1 MHPTGTHIAY
11 FMLCHRK
18 LWLFA
23 NGITMEHTSE
33 IVNDGKLLH
42 ETSYE
47 ERSEK
52 YSELEIGGVKID
64 FYDAKNKIIHEI
76 KRSNKVENAHEW
88 QVKYYIYLLKSQGIE
103 GITGI
108 LEYPKLKQRKEVQL
122 LVEDEAYLNGILQE
136 IENLIR
142 HPNCPSRIKIG
153 LCKNCSYYDFCW
165 SGEELN

>member
-1 MHPTGTHIAY
+1 MLPTGTHIVY

-33 IVNDGKLLH
+33 IVSDGKLLH

-47 ERSEK
+47 DRAEK
-52 YSELEIGGVKID
+52 YTELEIGGVKID
-64 FYDAKNKIIHEI
+64 FYDAKNKIIHET
-76 KRSNKVENAHEW
+76 KRSNKVEDAHEW
-88 QVKYYIYLLKSQGIE
+88 QVKYYIYILKQHGVD
-103 GITGI
+103 GATGI

-122 LVEDEAYLNGILQE
+122 SGVDEAYINTIIPQ
-136 IENLIR
+136 IEKLI
-142 HPNCPSRIKIG
+142 HTETCPDRIKIG

-165 SGEELN
+165 SGED

>member
-1 MHPTGTHIAY
+1 MLPTGTHIAY

-33 IVNDGKLLH
+33 IVSDGKLLH

-47 ERSEK
+47 NRAEK
-52 YSELEIGGVKID
+52 YTELEIGGVKID
-64 FYDAKNKIIHEI
+64 FYDSKNKIIHET
-76 KRSNKVENAHEW
+76 KRSNKVEDAHQW
-88 QVKYYIYLLKSQGIE
+88 QVKYYIYILKQHGVD
-103 GITGI
+103 GVTGI

-122 LVEDEAYLNGILQE
+122 SIDDEVYINNIIPQ
-136 IENLIR
+136 IEKLI
-142 HPNCPSRIKIG
+142 HAETCPDKIKIG

-165 SGEELN
+165 SGED